1 MKRTRRTTCRYA
13 VVTQSV
19 ATVPSLHYSLALH
32 SVIVAVRTYISQDDA
47 QASDSEAAAGGS
59 VYVPETQEDN
69 NDVSNKQCR
78 NVAVAEFKQS
88 AYP

>member
-59 VYVPETQEDN
+59 VSETQQDN

-78 NVAVAEFKQS
+78 NVAVGEFKQN